1 MILGNFV
8 YLLICEVTSTKINFH
23 FYKQCSQT
31 VTRVICKRVIFAQNA
46 SMFFS
51 SNIPLYIKK
60 KSPGKIISGSG
71 TGTFKKTKF
80 KFLHYIRHDFSF
92 QRPRKSL
99 ITLKV
104 GTANVLL
111 KLNYL

>member
-60 KSPGKIISGSG
+60 NPLEKLYQALELELLRKPNLNFCIIFDMISVSNAQGS
-71 TGTFKKTKF
+71 
-80 KFLHYIRHDFSF
+80 H
-92 QRPRKSL
+92 
-99 ITLKV
+99 
-104 GTANVLL
+104 
-111 KLNYL
+111 